1 VPGDDARTAIR
12 FIRAVVR
19 RGVDW
24 KRNGEQC
31 PVGQFQIDRIAA
43 NGDIHAGCHFIK
55 WNEIEATARALGM
68 LHYETQT
75 ATNPA

>member
-1 VPGDDARTAIR
+1 
-12 FIRAVVR
+12 
-19 RGVDW
+19 VDW